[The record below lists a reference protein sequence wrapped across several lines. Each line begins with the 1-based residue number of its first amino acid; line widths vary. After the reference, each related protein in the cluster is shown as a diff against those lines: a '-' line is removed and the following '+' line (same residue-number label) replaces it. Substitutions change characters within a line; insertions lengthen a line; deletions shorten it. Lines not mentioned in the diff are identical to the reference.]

1 MMPRHTCL
9 LSACILALI
18 PAAGRAQG
26 RQTTQ
31 PNNASGASH
40 PTVKTHDDLQP
51 ATLPPLPV
59 GMSTA
64 DIVRGDSIYHGKGA
78 CFACHGLEAEGRPA
92 AGDALTVSLNW
103 AQYDWRSI
111 DSLIDAG
118 IPQTLTRSPI
128 PMPPRGGRS
137 DLTDGEV
144 RSVAAYIWAISQT
157 RGEPWPGGH
166 PSHVTMGLAG
176 ADQGTATALLTRPPL
191 PTTHRTSPSKASG
204 RRQP

>member
-1 MMPRHTCL
+1 MGLL
-9 LSACILALI
+9 LSVSLLLSLP
-18 PAAGRAQG
+18 PAAAAQG

-31 PNNASGASH
+31 PNNGQSASR

-51 ATLPPLPV
+51 ATLPPLPA
-59 GMSTA
+59 GMTIA

-78 CFACHGLEAEGRPA
+78 CFACHGLEGEGRPA

-103 AQYDWRSI
+103 AQYEWRSI

-118 IPQTLTRSPI
+118 IPQPLTRSPI

-137 DLTDGEV
+137 DLTDNEV

-166 PSHVTMGLAG
+166 PSHSSMAPAG
-176 ADQGTATALLTRPPL
+176 ADQGTATALLTKPAL
-191 PTTHRTSPSKASG
+191 PTTHESSRAKQT
-204 RRQP
+204 RRGTP

>member
-1 MMPRHTCL
+1 MTGPTLFLSTVL
-9 LSACILALI
+9 LVLGASAAV
-18 PAAGRAQG
+18 GQG

-31 PNNASGASH
+31 PNNASGGSR
-40 PTVKTHDDLQP
+40 PRVKTHDDLQP
-51 ATLPPLPV
+51 ATLPPLPA
-59 GMSTA
+59 GMTLA
-64 DIVRGDSIYHGKGA
+64 DIVRGDSVYHGKGA

-92 AGDALTVSLNW
+92 AGDALTVSLAW

-118 IPQTLTRSPI
+118 IPQTITRSPI

-144 RSVAAYIWAISQT
+144 QSVAAYIWAISQT

-166 PSHVTMGLAG
+166 PSHGTMVPAG
-176 ADQGTATALLTRPPL
+176 ADQGTATALLTQPRL
-191 PTTHRTSPSKASG
+191 PTTHTAKKPKTSGKRTP
-204 RRQP
+204 

>member
-1 MMPRHTCL
+1 MP
-9 LSACILALI
+9 AFA
-18 PAAGRAQG
+18 RAQG

-31 PNNASGASH
+31 PNNASSASR

-51 ATLPPLPV
+51 TTLPPLPA
-59 GMSTA
+59 GMSVA

-78 CFACHGLEAEGRPA
+78 CFACHGLEGEGRPA

-103 AQYDWRSI
+103 AQYEWRSI

-118 IPQTLTRSPI
+118 IPQPLTRSPI
-128 PMPPRGGRS
+128 AMPPKGGRS
-137 DLTDGEV
+137 DLTESEV

-166 PSHVTMGLAG
+166 VSHEGMAPAG
-176 ADQGTATALLTRPPL
+176 ADQGTATALLTQPPL
-191 PTTHRTSPSKASG
+191 PTTHEQNTSKSSGG
-204 RRQP
+204 RRP

>member
-1 MMPRHTCL
+1 MF
-9 LSACILALI
+9 LAVL
-18 PAAGRAQG
+18 PALAQAQG

-31 PNNASGASH
+31 PNNAKTASR

-51 ATLPPLPV
+51 ATLPPLPA
-59 GMSTA
+59 GMSIA
-64 DIVRGDSIYHGKGA
+64 DLVRGDSIYHGKGA
-78 CFACHGLEAEGRPA
+78 CFACHGLEGEGRPA

-118 IPQTLTRSPI
+118 IPQPLTRSPI
-128 PMPPRGGRS
+128 AMPPKGGRS
-137 DLTDGEV
+137 DLTDSEV

-166 PSHVTMGLAG
+166 TSHEGMAPAG
-176 ADQGTATALLTRPPL
+176 ADQGTATALLTQPTL
-191 PTTHRTSPSKASG
+191 PTMHEENRSKSSG
-204 RRQP
+204 GKRP

>member
-1 MMPRHTCL
+1 MMPRTLCVSIML
-9 LSACILALI
+9 VVMPALA
-18 PAAGRAQG
+18 RAQG

-31 PNNASGASH
+31 PNNAKSESR

-51 ATLPPLPV
+51 PTLPPLPA
-59 GMSTA
+59 GMTLA

-78 CFACHGLEAEGRPA
+78 CFACHGLEGEGRPA
-92 AGDALTVSLNW
+92 AGDALTVALNW

-128 PMPPRGGRS
+128 MMPPRGGRS
-137 DLTDGEV
+137 NLDDAEV

-166 PSHVTMGLAG
+166 AEHQSMAPAG
-176 ADQGTATALLTRPPL
+176 ADQGTATGLLTQPTL
-191 PTTHRTSPSKASG
+191 PTRQRGTRTRSG
-204 RRQP
+204 RQSP